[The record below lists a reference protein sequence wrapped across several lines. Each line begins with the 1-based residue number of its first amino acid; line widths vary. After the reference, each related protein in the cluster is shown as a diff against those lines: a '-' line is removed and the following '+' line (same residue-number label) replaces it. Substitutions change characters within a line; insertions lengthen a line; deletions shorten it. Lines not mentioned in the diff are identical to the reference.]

1 MDGKK
6 TLSNISAA
14 RIVASVFGVL
24 AGLGGVT
31 HGLGE
36 TLQGNIAPSGIMI
49 NSWTEG
55 PIATNMG
62 GEPAMTIVPN
72 LLVAGV
78 LTILISLAVLVWAA
92 AFVHRKNDGL
102 VLILLSGIMLL
113 VGGGFAPPIIG
124 IIAGVAGLGIN
135 APRTWWYKGLPV
147 SIRRF
152 LAGLWPWVFGVCV
165 ANGVFLVLGSVILVF
180 LFGMNNPD
188 LFVNSFL
195 FAVLS
200 LLLTVFTGVAH
211 DSQNSERGLVAK
223 ANGV

>member
-1 MDGKK
+1 MDIDGKK
-6 TLSNISAA
+6 ILPTISAV
-14 RIVASVFGVL
+14 RIVASTFGVL

-31 HGLGE
+31 NGTGE

-72 LLVAGV
+72 LLITGV

-92 AFVHRKNDGL
+92 AFVHGKNDGL
-102 VLILLSGIMLL
+102 VLILLSIIMLL

-135 APRTWWYKGLPV
+135 APQTWWYNWLPV

-165 ANGVFLVLGSVILVF
+165 INGVFLVVGSIILVF
-180 LFGMNNPD
+180 FFGLNNPD

-211 DSQNSERGLVAK
+211 DSQNNERGV
-223 ANGV
+223 VV

>member
-6 TLSNISAA
+6 TLPKISAA
-14 RIVASVFGVL
+14 RIVASTFGVL

-31 HGLGE
+31 HGIGE
-36 TLQGNIAPSGIMI
+36 TLQGNIAPNGIMI

-72 LLVAGV
+72 LLVTGV
-78 LTILISLAVLVWAA
+78 LSILISLTVLVWAA
-92 AFVHRKNDGL
+92 AFVNRKNGGL
-102 VLILLSGIMLL
+102 VLILFSIIMLL

-124 IIAGVAGLGIN
+124 IIAGVAGLGIK
-135 APRTWWYKGLPV
+135 APRASWYQRLPA

-165 ANGVFLVLGSVILVF
+165 INGVFLVIGSVILVF
-180 LFGMNNPD
+180 FFGMNNPE

-200 LLLTVFTGVAH
+200 LLLTVFTGVAY
-211 DSQNSERGLVAK
+211 DDRNSERGLVART
-223 ANGV
+223 NGV